1 MAGPLAQ
8 GGTPISRVQHLDRF
22 RLLAWLCFG
31 LVGVAPSAASSGAWL
46 PAPQQGVL
54 IANLVEVKTDHT
66 QAGTSFEFYGEYG
79 LKRGWA
85 VVVAPSLSSAVQ
97 SPNDSWVVDEV
108 QVGARRK
115 IYVGKTIAI
124 STQIS
129 GFSIPQA
136 KNQNERAYGVETR
149 VAAGKSFGE
158 KGWVNIEAASRTCG
172 ETGIGSRFDATL
184 GLNVSKKQRVI
195 VKAFGDGNG
204 CTKAIVRAQ
213 ISYVRPISNTLALEF
228 GRRQSLD
235 QSAVSADRGLVVGL
249 WQKF

>member
-1 MAGPLAQ
+1 MARPVTQ

-22 RLLAWLCFG
+22 RLLVWLSFG
-31 LVGVAPSAASSGAWL
+31 WVGVAPSAASSGAWL
-46 PAPQQGVL
+46 PAPQHGVL
-54 IANLVEVKTDHT
+54 IANLVEVKTD
-66 QAGTSFEFYGEYG
+66 QAQSGASFEFYGEYG
-79 LKRGWA
+79 LKGGWA

-97 SPNDSWVVDEV
+97 SPNESGVLDEV

-115 IYVGKTIAI
+115 VSVGKTIAI

-136 KNQNERAYGVETR
+136 KNQSERAFGIETR
-149 VAAGKSFGE
+149 VATGKSFGE

-184 GLNVSKKQRVI
+184 GLNMSKNQRI
-195 VKAFGDGNG
+195 ILKAFGDGNG

-213 ISYVRPISNTLALEF
+213 LSYVRPISNTLALEF
-228 GRRQSLD
+228 GWRQSLD
-235 QSAVSADRGLVVGL
+235 QSATSADNGLVVGV

>member
-1 MAGPLAQ
+1 VARPVTQ

-22 RLLAWLCFG
+22 RLLVWLNFG
-31 LVGVAPSAASSGAWL
+31 WVGLAPSAAPAGAWL
-46 PAPQQGVL
+46 PAPHHGVL
-54 IANLVEVKTDHT
+54 IANLVEVKTD
-66 QAGTSFEFYGEYG
+66 QVQSGTSFEFYGEYG

-97 SPNDSWVVDEV
+97 SPNKSWVLDEM

-115 IYVGKTIAI
+115 IYVGKSVAI

-136 KNQNERAYGVETR
+136 KNQNERAFGVETR
-149 VAAGKSFGE
+149 VAVGKSFRE

-184 GLNVSKKQRVI
+184 GLNMSKKQRVI

-213 ISYVRPISNTLALEF
+213 LSYVQPITDKLALEF
-228 GRRQSLD
+228 GWRQSLD
-235 QSAVSADRGLVVGL
+235 QSATSADRGLVVGL

>member
-1 MAGPLAQ
+1 VAGPVAQ
-8 GGTPISRVQHLDRF
+8 GVTPISRVQHLDRF
-22 RLLAWLCFG
+22 RLLVWLCFG
-31 LVGVAPSAASSGAWL
+31 WVGVAPSAATAGAWL

-54 IANLVEVKTDHT
+54 IANLVEVKTDQA

-85 VVVAPSLSSAVQ
+85 VVLAPSLSSAVQ
-97 SPNDSWVVDEV
+97 SPNVSWVLDEV

-115 IYVGKTIAI
+115 IYVGKTIAV
-124 STQIS
+124 STQVS
-129 GFSIPQA
+129 GFSIPKTQ
-136 KNQNERAYGVETR
+136 NQSERAYGVETR

-172 ETGIGSRFDATL
+172 QTGIGSRFDATL
-184 GLNVSKKQRVI
+184 GLNMSKNERVI
-195 VKAFGDGNG
+195 MKAFGDGNG

-213 ISYVRPISNTLALEF
+213 ISYVRTISDTLALEL
-228 GRRQSLD
+228 GWRQSLD

-249 WQKF
+249 WQRF

>member
-1 MAGPLAQ
+1 MAGPVAQ
-8 GGTPISRVQHLDRF
+8 GGTPISRVQRLDRF
-22 RLLAWLCFG
+22 RPLVWLSFG
-31 LVGVAPSAASSGAWL
+31 WVGVAPSAAPAGAWL
-46 PAPQQGVL
+46 PAPHHGVL
-54 IANLVEVKTDHT
+54 IANLVEVKTD
-66 QAGTSFEFYGEYG
+66 QVQSGTSFEFYGEYG

-97 SPNDSWVVDEV
+97 SPNESWVLDEM

-115 IYVGKTIAI
+115 IYVGKSIAI

-129 GFSIPQA
+129 GFSIPQTE
-136 KNQNERAYGVETR
+136 NQNERAFGVETR
-149 VAAGKSFGE
+149 VAVGKNFGE

-184 GLNVSKKQRVI
+184 GLNVSKNDRI
-195 VKAFGDGNG
+195 ILKAFGDGNG

-213 ISYVRPISNTLALEF
+213 LSYVRPISNTLALEF
-228 GRRQSLD
+228 GWRQSLD
-235 QSAVSADRGLVVGL
+235 QSATSADNGLVVGV

>member
-8 GGTPISRVQHLDRF
+8 GGTPISWIQHLGRF
-22 RLLAWLCFG
+22 RLFVWLSFG
-31 LVGVAPSAASSGAWL
+31 WVGVAPSAATAGAWL
-46 PAPQQGVL
+46 PAPQHGVL
-54 IANLVEVKTDHT
+54 IANLVELKTD
-66 QAGTSFEFYGEYG
+66 QALSGASFEFYGEYG

-85 VVVAPSLSSAVQ
+85 VVVAPSISSAVQ
-97 SPNDSWVVDEV
+97 SPNDSWVLDEV

-115 IYVGKTIAI
+115 VYVGKTIVI
-124 STQIS
+124 STQLS

-136 KNQNERAYGVETR
+136 KNQNERAFGVETR
-149 VAAGKSFGE
+149 IALGKSFRE

-184 GLNVSKKQRVI
+184 GLNVSKSERII

-213 ISYVRPISNTLALEF
+213 LSYVRPINDKLSLEF
-228 GRRQSLD
+228 GWRQSLD
-235 QSAVSADRGLVVGL
+235 QSATSADRGLVVGL

>member
-1 MAGPLAQ
+1 MAGPVAQ
-8 GGTPISRVQHLDRF
+8 GVTPISRVQHLDRF
-22 RLLAWLCFG
+22 RLLLWLNFG
-31 LVGVAPSAASSGAWL
+31 WVGAVPSAAWAGAWL
-46 PAPQQGVL
+46 PAPHHGVL
-54 IANLVEVKTDHT
+54 IANLVEVKTD
-66 QAGTSFEFYGEYG
+66 QAVSGASIEFYGEYG

-85 VVVAPSLSSAVQ
+85 IVVAPSLSSSVQ
-97 SPNDSWVVDEV
+97 SPNEAWVLDEV

-115 IYVGKTIAI
+115 VYVGKTIAI
-124 STQIS
+124 STQVS
-129 GFSIPQA
+129 GFSIPKTQ
-136 KNQNERAYGVETR
+136 NQSERAYGIETR

-172 ETGIGSRFDATL
+172 ESGIGSRFDATL
-184 GLNVSKKQRVI
+184 GLNMSKNQRII

-213 ISYVRPISNTLALEF
+213 LSYVRPISDTLALEF
-228 GRRQSLD
+228 GWRQSLD

>member
-1 MAGPLAQ
+1 MARPVTQ

-22 RLLAWLCFG
+22 RLLVWLNFG
-31 LVGVAPSAASSGAWL
+31 WVGLAPSAAPAGAWL
-46 PAPQQGVL
+46 PAPQHGVL
-54 IANLVEVKTDHT
+54 IANIVEVKTDQA

-85 VVVAPSLSSAVQ
+85 VIVAPSLSSAVQ
-97 SPNDSWVVDEV
+97 SPNESWVLDEV

-115 IYVGKTIAI
+115 IYVGKTIAV

-136 KNQNERAYGVETR
+136 KNQNERAFGVETR
-149 VAAGKSFGE
+149 VAVGKSFGE

-184 GLNVSKKQRVI
+184 GLNMSKNQRVI

-213 ISYVRPISNTLALEF
+213 LSYVQPITDKLALEF
-228 GRRQSLD
+228 GWRQSLD
-235 QSAVSADRGLVVGL
+235 QSATSADRGLVVGL